1 MVQLRVPNLVRDDGA
16 DVLHVAVEV
25 RDEGVVDDDALGAEE
40 ASHVGIGVGGLARAV
55 DLEDAAAVDAA
66 RLDQRLDA
74 VAHIALGQR
83 CECVEERRDPDRVD
97 DVQEQHK
104 EGREAEAVH
113 PRGGACGRR
122 REGGHRTRAGARGE
136 RRGGAERADEQH
148 ERRHHQRAHQ
158 QLLDDEV
165 LERVAQP
172 AEPRVLVEPEPL
184 LEHEGAV
191 QVDWHAREEVP
202 RRTEQHARARA
213 RKFVRRR
220 PAATKHEREG
230 RAVPHGRLQ
239 PEVHEAGGEPV
250 QVCDEAKVV
259 LCGRVLLG
267 SGVLRRIHLG
277 HCSSH
282 GLGHALHGEART
294 AAPANVLLEAVVQER
309 CS

>member
-55 DLEDAAAVDAA
+55 DLKDAAAVDAA

-104 EGREAEAVH
+104 EGREAEAVQ
-113 PRGGACGRR
+113 P
-122 REGGHRTRAGARGE
+122 
-136 RRGGAERADEQH
+136 RGGAERADEQH

-213 RKFVRRR
+213 RKLVRRS
-220 PAATKHEREG
+220 PAAPKHEREG